1 VTCPRIR
8 YIQGLS
14 GTETVIKNRLAP
26 VIMRFA
32 GLFVVCL
39 LPLLASAKDEKKEDV
54 GTVIGID
61 LGTTYSCVGVFKNG
75 RVEIIA
81 NDQGNRITPSY
92 VAFTPDGERLIG
104 DAAKNQLTT
113 NPENT
118 VFDAKR
124 MIGREWTDKAVQSDI
139 KYFPFKVINKNDKPH
154 IQVDTKDGEKVFAA
168 EEISS
173 MVLQK
178 MKEVAEAFLG
188 TKVTHAVVTVPA
200 YFNDA
205 QRQATK
211 DAGTISGMTVM
222 RIINEPTA
230 AAIAYGLDKKEGE
243 KNVLVFDLGGGTF
256 DVSLLTIDNGVFE
269 VVSTNGDT
277 HLGGEDFDQRVMEH
291 FIKLYKKK
299 KGKDLRK
306 DARAVQKLRREVEK
320 AKRALSAS
328 HQVRVEVESLFEG
341 EDFSETLTRAKFEE
355 LNMDLFRS
363 TMKPVQKVMED
374 ADMQKKDIDEI
385 VLVGGSTR
393 IPKIQQLVKEYF
405 NGKEPSRGINPDEA
419 VAYGAAVQAGVLSG
433 AQEGLNDIVLLDVNP
448 LTMGI
453 ETVGGVMTKL
463 IGRNTVIPT
472 KKSQI
477 FSTAA
482 DNQNTVTIQVY
493 EGERPMTKDNHQLG
507 KFDLT
512 GIPPAPRGVP
522 QIEVTFEI
530 DANGILQ
537 VSAED
542 KGTGNKE
549 KITITNDQNRLT
561 PEDIEKM
568 IQDAEMFADEDAKLK
583 ARVESRNELESYAYS
598 LKTQIKDKDKLGS
611 KISDEDKEAIETA
624 VEAKISWLE
633 ENQEAEAEDYKAQ
646 KKELEDTVNPIISK
660 LYAQGGG
667 PPPGG
672 DDDED
677 DVDKDEL

>member
-1 VTCPRIR
+1 MKISLIVL
-8 YIQGLS
+8 LS
-14 GTETVIKNRLAP
+14 VAAI
-26 VIMRFA
+26 I
-32 GLFVVCL
+32 
-39 LPLLASAKDEKKEDV
+39 SAKDDKEDL

-92 VAFTPDGERLIG
+92 VAFTAEGERLIG

-124 MIGREWTDKAVQSDI
+124 LIGREWTDSAVQHDI
-139 KYFPFKVINKNDKPH
+139 KYFPFKVIEKTSKPH
-154 IQVDTKDGEKVFAA
+154 IVLDTPGGEKVFAA

-173 MVLQK
+173 MVLTK
-178 MKEVAEAFLG
+178 MKETAEAYLG
-188 TKVTHAVVTVPA
+188 KPVTHAVVTVPA

-211 DAGTISGMTVM
+211 DAGVIAGLTVM

-230 AAIAYGLDKKEGE
+230 AAIAYGMDKKEGE

-269 VVSTNGDT
+269 VVATNGDT

-291 FIKLYKKK
+291 FIKIYKKK

-306 DARAVQKLRREVEK
+306 DNRAVQKLRREVEK
-320 AKRALSAS
+320 AKRALSNS
-328 HQVRVEVESLFEG
+328 HQVKIEVESLYDG
-341 EDFSETLTRAKFEE
+341 EDFTETLTRAKFEE

-374 ADMQKKDIDEI
+374 ADMQKKDVDEI

-393 IPKIQQLVKEYF
+393 IPKVQQLVKEYF

-433 AQEGLNDIVLLDVNP
+433 EEGGGDMVLLDVNP

-463 IGRNTVIPT
+463 ISRNTVIPT

-482 DNQNTVTIQVY
+482 DNQNTVTIQVF
-493 EGERPMTKDNHQLG
+493 EGERPMTKDNHLLG

-561 PEDIEKM
+561 PEDIERM
-568 IQDAEMFADEDAKLK
+568 IQESEQFAEEDKK
-583 ARVESRNELESYAYS
+583 MKEKVESRNELESYAYS
-598 LKTQIKDKDKLGS
+598 LKNQVNDKEKLGA
-611 KISDEDKEAIETA
+611 KISDEDKEKIEEA
-624 VEAKISWLE
+624 VNEKIAWLE
-633 ENQEAEAEDYKAQ
+633 ENQEADGEEFKAQ
-646 KKELEDTVNPIISK
+646 KKELEEIVQPIIAK
-660 LYAQGGG
+660 LYQQGGG

-672 DDDED
+672 EEPDD